1 MEREVALE
9 AILGVSTR
17 ADRHM
22 NSFRWFPREATED
35 DLAILRTF
43 MDVVGK
49 TIVGSGARAEH
60 MEDLVALE
68 TTE

>member
-17 ADRHM
+17 ADRQS
-22 NSFRWFPREATED
+22 NVFRWFPHEATED

-49 TIVGSGARAEH
+49 TINDSDARTDQ

-68 TTE
+68 TE